1 MDGTPN
7 KGFCGKILGTFEY
20 QASLTALKPVLEKS
34 NCHTLD
40 RFNFRAHKD
49 ICGVGLDETWKDAV
63 TLRFSMNHWSY
74 VNSNEETA
82 QCFEETL
89 ADSYTNLAKSVGIMG
104 YAFESIL
111 MVSLLVVV
119 SW

>member
-1 MDGTPN
+1 
-7 KGFCGKILGTFEY
+7 
-20 QASLTALKPVLEKS
+20 
-34 NCHTLD
+34 
-40 RFNFRAHKD
+40 
-49 ICGVGLDETWKDAV
+49 
-63 TLRFSMNHWSY
+63 MNHWSY
-74 VNSNEETA
+74 VNANEETA

-119 SW
+119 SL